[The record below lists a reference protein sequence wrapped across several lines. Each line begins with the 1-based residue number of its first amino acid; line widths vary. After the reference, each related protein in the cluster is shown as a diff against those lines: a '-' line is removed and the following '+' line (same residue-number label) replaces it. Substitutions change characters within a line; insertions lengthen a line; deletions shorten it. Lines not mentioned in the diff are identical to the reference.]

1 VSSGPTGATRLAGD
15 LGVTQNRTVALYRT
29 RMPMNEVV
37 YAADIRID
45 RIKGPYRHAWLPAH
59 EGPVEFGVH
68 GAIKEHYGADPDREI
83 TTTLDY
89 VMAATGG

>member
-1 VSSGPTGATRLAGD
+1 MSRHLAPTDTMSD
-15 LGVTQNRTVALYRT
+15 T
-29 RMPMNEVV
+29 V

-68 GAIKEHYGADPDREI
+68 GAIKEHYGEI
-83 TTTLDY
+83 GRAH
-89 VMAATGG
+89 V

>member
-1 VSSGPTGATRLAGD
+1 MATATSSPGGLRREAVRARIANPQLRSVMSD
-15 LGVTQNRTVALYRT
+15 I
-29 RMPMNEVV
+29 V
-37 YAADIRID
+37 YTADIRVK
-45 RIKGPYRHAWLPAH
+45 RLKGPHHHAWLPAH
-59 EGPVEFGVH
+59 DGPVEFGVH

>member
-1 VSSGPTGATRLAGD
+1 
-15 LGVTQNRTVALYRT
+15 
-29 RMPMNEVV
+29 MPDVV
-37 YAADIRID
+37 YTADIRIE

-68 GAIKEHYGADPDREI
+68 GAVKEHYGVQPEREI

>member
-1 VSSGPTGATRLAGD
+1 MSD
-15 LGVTQNRTVALYRT
+15 I
-29 RMPMNEVV
+29 V
-37 YAADIRID
+37 YTADIRIE
-45 RIKGPYRHAWLPAH
+45 RVKGPLRRAWLPAH

-68 GAIKEHYGADPDREI
+68 GAIKEHYGANTDREV

>member
-1 VSSGPTGATRLAGD
+1 MRFDRLPRAPGRGRIAVFRHLPPTGTMSD
-15 LGVTQNRTVALYRT
+15 TVYT
-29 RMPMNEVV
+29 
-37 YAADIRID
+37 ADIRID

-59 EGPVEFGVH
+59 DGPVEFGVH

-89 VMAATGG
+89 VMASTGG